1 MARPAATPPPKLL
14 LVEGQDD
21 MHVAQHIWR
30 RHAEDIPFCID
41 VTGSEAELRRVI
53 FAEVKAE
60 GRQALGILLDANTD
74 PGARWQSVRDRLA
87 QAGIAA
93 PERLSPNGT
102 IIDGDPRVGVWLM
115 PNNVSD
121 GELED
126 FVIEMIPDGDAV
138 WPLAQAYIDGIP
150 RGERKFIPKKQPR
163 AEVHA
168 WLAAR
173 EDPRL
178 MGAAIGARDLDVDGA
193 LCRDFAA
200 WLKAL
205 FT

>member
-1 MARPAATPPPKLL
+1 MARPVGPPPHLL

-21 MHVAQHIWR
+21 MHVAQHIWW
-30 RHAEDIPFCID
+30 RHAEDTPFCID
-41 VTGSEAELRRVI
+41 VSGSEAELRRVI

-60 GRQALGILLDANTD
+60 GRRALGILLDANTD

-93 PERLSPNGT
+93 PECLSPDGT
-102 IIDGDPRVGVWLM
+102 IIDGRPRVGVWLM
-115 PNNVSD
+115 PDNVSE

-126 FVIEMIPDGDAV
+126 FVIRMIPDCDAV
-138 WPLAQAYIDGIP
+138 WPLSQSYIDGISCA
-150 RGERKFIPKKQPR
+150 ERKFSEKKQPR
-163 AEVHA
+163 AQLYA

-173 EDPRL
+173 EDPRR
-178 MGAAIGARDLDVDGA
+178 MGEAIRARDLEIDGP
-193 LCRDFAA
+193 LCQKFVA

>member
-1 MARPAATPPPKLL
+1 MARPVDPPPHLL

-21 MHVAQHIWR
+21 KHVAQHVWW

-41 VTGSEAELRRVI
+41 VKGSEAELRRVI

-60 GRQALGILLDANTD
+60 GRQSLGILLDANTD

-87 QAGIAA
+87 HAGIAA
-93 PERLSPNGT
+93 PERLSPDGT
-102 IIDGDPRVGVWLM
+102 IIDGRPRVGVWLM
-115 PNNVSD
+115 PDNAAT

-126 FVIEMIPDGDAV
+126 FVIRMIPNRDAV
-138 WPLAQAYIDGIP
+138 WPLAKRYIDGIP
-150 RGERKFIPKKQPR
+150 YAERKFSEKKQPR
-163 AEVHA
+163 AQLYA

-173 EDPRL
+173 EDPRR
-178 MGAAIGARDLDVDGA
+178 MGEAIRTRDLAVDGP
-193 LCRDFAA
+193 LCQTFAA